1 MYITYIRWMAAISDS
16 ELFLPP
22 TDPQIN
28 EDDDREIMRM
38 QF

>member
-1 MYITYIRWMAAISDS
+1 MAAISDS

-22 TDPQIN
+22 TDLQIN